1 MGKNMNAVVLH
12 KVCQLVMTSYFH
24 RPHPPANKI
33 YQLRMSCNFSSDG
46 PVNSSLWNGL
56 FFSLIL
62 LGFLHWGRK
71 LIVNGSLKLA

>member
-1 MGKNMNAVVLH
+1 MGKNMIAVVLH

-46 PVNSSLWNGL
+46 PVNSSLWNGFVEWFVL
-56 FFSLIL
+56 FPYFTGAFT
-62 LGFLHWGRK
+62 LGP
-71 LIVNGSLKLA
+71 